1 MHKTQIVPE
10 KGKAT
15 LNPYITNDT
24 HLSLQQ
30 NLQLLSENSFHIISK
45 PQDGTTEQL
54 VYFREAPS
62 RFSK

>member
-10 KGKAT
+10 KGKTT
-15 LNPYITNDT
+15 LTPHITNGT

-30 NLQLLSENSFHIISK
+30 NLQVLSENTFHIISK